1 MPGGKER
8 ILKRRIAS
16 VKSTKKITR
25 AMELIAATRVVKAMQ
40 RANQAR
46 PYASRMTSAIEDLAS
61 GGAGLSHPLLRNAA
75 EVSAVGF
82 VVITSDRGL
91 AGPYNSAVIKAAE
104 REIMATQTE
113 GKGYRLIL
121 IGKKARDYFSFRN
134 YEIEAFFEGMTDTPS
149 YDDAKEVA
157 LQVAEMFTDGACDQ
171 VILTYQEFI
180 SMGTQQVA
188 VRQFLPLES
197 LGTMATVGSG
207 SETGRAG
214 YSFEPSPE
222 GVLESLLPRY
232 VESRL
237 FSALLDAS
245 ASEHANR
252 QRAMKAAT
260 DNADE
265 LITKLSRELSRARQ
279 DAITTEIMEIVSGAE
294 ALGGDAE
301 IDDEIA
307 GSVAVDFAAI
317 VAGLTAAPEVSSAT
331 AASSSA
337 PYGVGSHEPLPDNAR
352 PPGFT
357 IKGNDDSMLYHRP
370 DSRSYKVTIA
380 EVWFDTP
387 QRAEA
392 AGFRLAGTHP
402 KNT

>member
-1 MPGGKER
+1 
-8 ILKRRIAS
+8 
-16 VKSTKKITR
+16 
-25 AMELIAATRVVKAMQ
+25 MELIAATRVVKAMQ

-61 GGAGLSHPLLRNAA
+61 GGAGINHPLLRNAA

-121 IGKKARDYFSFRN
+121 IGKKARDYFTFRN
-134 YEIEAFFEGMTDTPS
+134 YEVEAFFEGMTDTPS

-157 LQVAEMFTDGACDQ
+157 LQVAEMFTDGSCDQ

-197 LGTMATVGSG
+197 LGTMAAIGSG

-294 ALGGDAE
+294 ALGGDVD
-301 IDDEIA
+301 IDDDIA
-307 GSVAVDFAAI
+307 GSVAVDFASI

-331 AASSSA
+331 AASASA
-337 PYGVGSHEPLPDNAR
+337 GFITSAASASAGPYGVGSHEPLPDNSR
-352 PPGFT
+352 PQGFT

-387 QRAEA
+387 DRAEA